1 MMKIEVKYV
10 GNLLL
15 IESVQAKDVVDTTNV
30 TASYSS
36 FRLATASPAT
46 CAWDGAR
53 QNQRFIIDN
62 RCPPLQLSNDCD
74 QSQSGFSLPIP

>member
-15 IESVQAKDVVDTTNV
+15 IESVQAKDVVDSTNA
-30 TASYSS
+30 TASYIS

-46 CAWDGAR
+46 CA
-53 QNQRFIIDN
+53 
-62 RCPPLQLSNDCD
+62 
-74 QSQSGFSLPIP
+74 